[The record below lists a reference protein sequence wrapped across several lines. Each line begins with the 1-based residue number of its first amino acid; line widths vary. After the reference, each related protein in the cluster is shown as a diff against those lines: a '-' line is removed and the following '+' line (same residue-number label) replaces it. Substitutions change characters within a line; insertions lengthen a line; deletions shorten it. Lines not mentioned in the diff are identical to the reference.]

1 MNLDIIGNNNAD
13 ESSVFD
19 QENSVYSERYCDDKS
34 SAGGTEVS
42 GSVIVKPLTEA
53 ERLAFLSDNEDSI
66 GDDEDPNEISVDCS
80 SVTDICK
87 KIIIIIII
95 MIIIINIIY
104 YYYF

>member
-1 MNLDIIGNNNAD
+1 MGDNNYE
-13 ESSVFD
+13 ESSVLD
-19 QENSVYSERYCDDKS
+19 QDNSVTSVRYFDDKS

-42 GSVIVKPLTEA
+42 GSVILKPLTEA

-87 KIIIIIII
+87 
-95 MIIIINIIY
+95 
-104 YYYF
+104 